1 MSAASV
7 TIFPRRSPPT
17 ILVGEDDV
25 LTRCLICDELRVR
38 GYKVLEASTAEDA
51 LTVLDSVG
59 VDLLFIDIR
68 LPGQR
73 TGLDVAHLVRQRQR
87 ATQIVLT
94 SGKEFISTAP
104 DLDGLG
110 LFILKPYLMSHVL
123 EVLIRCLN
131 WPEQPLK

>member
-7 TIFPRRSPPT
+7 TVFPRRSPPT
-17 ILVGEDDV
+17 ILVVEDDV
-25 LTRCLICDELRVR
+25 LTRCLISDELRVQ

-51 LTVLDSVG
+51 LTVLDSVR

-73 TGLDVAHLVRQRQR
+73 TGLDVARIVHQRQG

-94 SGKEFISTAP
+94 LDKELISTAP
-104 DLDGLG
+104 ELDSLG
-110 LFILKPYLMSHVL
+110 LFIHKPYLVSHVL
-123 EVLIRCLN
+123 EVVSQCVN
-131 WPEQPLK
+131 WPERPRH